1 MILMCKD
8 NEVFDTENEKVLNEK
23 LLPGYMKKL
32 PCKEAYNK
40 WIAMRYNLSSNSLAR
55 KLRGLT
61 FGQGNREKINI
72 ETRMLSLSDCYWLKE
87 KDETITFAEISPYH
101 SYYWT
106 GEKEYEGGAIPTL
119 YVNGALSKEWL
130 SNGNLYKQGDLG
142 IELLCIE
149 LCKKC
154 EIDVEDGILREDG
167 IELINFTSEDV
178 MLEQAN
184 MSGKIHPEEFTTSDI
199 IKMFGMEGVQMITID
214 AIIGNGDRHA
224 GNFGYLRDAN
234 TGEYIKMA
242 PLYDFDHALD
252 SKQYEK
258 EDFLIKELLEIKKP
272 CYVAEIKRICDVAKD
287 FSHEIFSNR
296 ANLILK
302 KIALEENLLKENSS
316 KTLRGRV

>member
-8 NEVFDTENEKVLNEK
+8 NEVFDTEKEKVLNEK
-23 LLPGYMKKL
+23 LLPGYMKER
-32 PCKEAYNK
+32 PCKETYNK
-40 WIAMRYNLSSNSLAR
+40 WIEMRYNLSSNSLAR

-72 ETRMLSLSDCYWLKE
+72 VTRMLSLSDCYWIKE
-87 KDETITFAEISPYH
+87 KDENITFAEISPYH

-130 SNGNLYKQGDLG
+130 PNGNLYKQGDLE
-142 IELLCIE
+142 IELLCIK

-154 EIDVEDGILREDG
+154 GIDVEDGIFREDG
-167 IELINFTSEDV
+167 IELINFTSEDE

-184 MSGKIHPEEFTTSDI
+184 MSGKIHPEEFTTSDVI
-199 IKMFGMEGVQMITID
+199 EKFGMKGVQMITID
-214 AIIGNGDRHA
+214 AIVGNVDRHA

-242 PLYDFDHALD
+242 PLYDFDQALD
-252 SKQYEK
+252 CQQYEK
-258 EDFLIKELLEIKKP
+258 EDFLIKELLEIKNA
-272 CYVAEIKRICDVAKD
+272 CYVAEIKRICDAAKD
-287 FSHEIFSNR
+287 FPHEIFRNR
-296 ANLILK
+296 AKLILD
-302 KIALEENLLKENSS
+302 IIRYRKE
-316 KTLRGRV
+316 